1 MGRTVGCYIIYQSKT
16 EIPYVLSILWSSFRV
31 CLVGEQSGT
40 ECHGPI
46 PLEWVGS
53 VLMFGRSSSEE
64 WNGYI
69 LVFGL
74 RDGI

>member
-1 MGRTVGCYIIYQSKT
+1 
-16 EIPYVLSILWSSFRV
+16 V
-31 CLVGEQSGT
+31 CLVGGT
-40 ECHGPI
+40 ECHGSI

-74 RDGI
+74 RDGME